1 MDYAIVTGAT
11 RGLGESIAKLFIE
24 KGISLINISRSDHDE
39 LKEMCEGEG
48 VSCEYVPC
56 DLSNP
61 EEAGKAAKKAGEIA
75 LNSNAERIFLIQNAG
90 VVTPINP
97 SGQVENADLE
107 KSVNVNLLSPMII
120 TNEMLRAL
128 QDSEKSQLIMVN
140 VSSGAGSRPVYGWS
154 TYCSTKAGINM
165 MTETVSLELSKKGS
179 RHKVIAFSPGVMDT
193 DMQGTI
199 RSSSEKAFADV
210 ENFKRYKEQGMLRSA
225 DTVAGALVDLVTET
239 DVESGKLYHVNDL
252 L

>member
-11 RGLGESIAKLFIE
+11 RGLGESVAKLFTR
-24 KGISLINISRSDHDE
+24 KGISLINVSRTDNDV
-39 LKEMCEGEG
+39 LKKLCEEEG
-48 VSCEYVPC
+48 VSYEYTQC

-61 EEAGKAAKKAGEIA
+61 GETEEVMKKIGRKVFDSSP
-75 LNSNAERIFLIQNAG
+75 NRIYLVQNAG

-97 SGQVENADLE
+97 SGQIEKADLE
-107 KSVNVNLLSPMII
+107 KSVNVNLLSPMIV
-120 TNEMLRAL
+120 TNEMLKAS
-128 QDSEKSQLIMVN
+128 QDSSSQLIMIN

-165 MTETVSLELSKKGS
+165 LTETVSLELSKNGS

-199 RSSSEKAFADV
+199 RSSSEESFAEV
-210 ENFKRYKEQGMLRSA
+210 ENFKRYKEQGMLR
-225 DTVAGALVDLVTET
+225 DTDKVAEVLVKLVTDT